1 MIEEPGHPRAGGG
14 PISRSHL
21 AACASLIALI
31 FLLVAW
37 ETFLAPLRPGGSWL
51 VLKALPLLAP
61 LFGVLRGRRYTFQWS
76 TLLIWLYVA
85 EGAMRMYTDSGWS
98 ARLAFVEALLALG
111 YFSAAVLYLR
121 SGARGDA
128 RTPPAGRSP
137 P

>member
-1 MIEEPGHPRAGGG
+1 VN
-14 PISRSHL
+14 SRNAWL
-21 AACASLIALI
+21 AAVACLIALV

-37 ETFLAPLRPGGSWL
+37 ELFLAPLRPGGSWL

-98 ARLAFVEALLALG
+98 ARLAFAEAVLALG
-111 YFSAAVLYLR
+111 YFSAAVAFLR
-121 SGARGDA
+121 AR
-128 RTPPAGRSP
+128 PAA
-137 P
+137 